1 MNDIGYSV
9 QTFDG
14 DTFYVED
21 LDTANEL
28 IFHLLYKCDIVLENY
43 LADLQK
49 AIKLGGNS
57 AATHPQSYE
66 SYIIDIL
73 RDESRL
79 EAYDIGITEIKF
91 TTLEQINK
99 YFPIK

>member
-21 LDTANEL
+21 IHTANEL
-28 IFHLLYKCDIVLENY
+28 IYHILFKSDEVLENY
-43 LADLQK
+43 LIDLQTD
-49 AIKLGGNS
+49 IKSGRTT

-66 SYIIDIL
+66 NYVIGIL
-73 RDESRL
+73 NDESRL
-79 EAYDIGITEIKF
+79 NDYDIYITEIKF

-99 YFPIK
+99 IFPV

>member
-21 LDTANEL
+21 IDTANEL
-28 IFHLLYKCDIVLENY
+28 VFHLLYNSDEVLTNY
-43 LADLQK
+43 LADLQTD
-49 AIKLGGNS
+49 IRSGRTN

-66 SYIIDIL
+66 NYIIGIL
-73 RDESRL
+73 NDESR
-79 EAYDIGITEIKF
+79 
-91 TTLEQINK
+91 
-99 YFPIK
+99 